1 MFTNKHYLADLLGI
15 DTNTHLRRAFVARA
29 AGGVKEMC
37 LPSFVTRTNVMVAQR
52 APVGLGCIRRFAR
65 PPCTVLLEVVHV
77 DRLPTSGAR
86 AMVGGTVTFIDE
98 MLIQALDFDHLKWV
112 QTSYRGEEE
121 EDPACVSG
129 GRGNEETFPRLQRG
143 VDIF

>member
-29 AGGVKEMC
+29 AGRVKEMC

-77 DRLPTSGAR
+77 DRLPTSGTR
-86 AMVGGTVTFIDE
+86 AMVGGTVTFVDE

-121 EDPACVSG
+121 EDPACV
-129 GRGNEETFPRLQRG
+129 
-143 VDIF
+143 